1 MDIKKIV
8 YFGDIGIPNS
18 ASAIHVYNRAKLLK
32 NLGIEV
38 HVICMTPKNKEK
50 IENDEIV
57 QYHYLPSI
65 EGKGKIRGIR
75 WNIDLIFAN
84 ETYSPMIKAI
94 KDLKPDA
101 IILYEVNSIILQN
114 KVKNFCKKNSIKI
127 IIETT
132 EWMEMDK
139 ERGISGNLIVW
150 QKDIQKKYTDKKCK
164 NIIAISTF
172 LEEHYKSQKCNV
184 IRIPPLFS
192 KIISEKEIK
201 RVKDIRNSADIRLI
215 FAGSLSNKDYLIE
228 VLEALL
234 VINQKDI
241 KVSFDVIG
249 PSQEEIKRS
258 LKIEELE
265 KYGIYVYGR
274 LEHKEVLKKVQ
285 QADFSVLFR
294 QNKRYA
300 KAGVSTKFCEAMVLG
315 VPSICTQVNGTD
327 SFITNGKNG
336 FLIKE
341 NTKEAIINILIDILK
356 LNNEQILKMK
366 KNAYEFAEQN
376 FLIDNYL
383 EKINQFLKECK

>member
-8 YFGDIGIPNS
+8 YFGDIGCPNS
-18 ASAIHVYNRAKLLK
+18 ASAIHVYNRAKLFNK
-32 NLGIEV
+32 LGIEM
-38 HVICMTPKNKEK
+38 HVVCMMPKDERK
-50 IENDEIV
+50 IISDKII

-65 EGKGKIRGIR
+65 KGKGKIRGIR

-84 ETYSPMIKAI
+84 ETYSPMIEI
-94 KDLKPDA
+94 IEDLKPDV
-101 IILYEVNSIILQN
+101 IILYEGNSIILQN
-114 KVKNFCKKNSIKI
+114 KLRNFCKKNDIKI
-127 IIETT
+127 IVETT
-132 EWMEMDK
+132 EWMEIGK
-139 ERGISGNLIVW
+139 ERSISANLIVW

-201 RVKDIRNSADIRLI
+201 RVKDIRNSADIRLV

-258 LKIEELE
+258 LKIDELE

-300 KAGVSTKFCEAMVLG
+300 KAGVSTKFCEAMALG

>member
-18 ASAIHVYNRAKLLK
+18 ASAIHVYNRAKLLR

-65 EGKGKIRGIR
+65 KGEGKIRGIR
-75 WNIDLIFAN
+75 WNIDSIFPI
-84 ETYSPMIKAI
+84 ETYPSTIKSI
-94 KDLKPDA
+94 EELKPDA
-101 IILYEVNSIILQN
+101 IILYEVNSVVLQG
-114 KVKNFCKKNSIKI
+114 KLRKFCEKNSIKLI
-127 IIETT
+127 VETT
-132 EWMEMDK
+132 EWMEIIK
-139 ERGISGNLIVW
+139 ERGILGNLIVW

-164 NIIAISTF
+164 NVIAISTF
-172 LEEHYKSQKCNV
+172 LEEHYKLQKCNV
-184 IRIPPLFS
+184 VRIPPLFS
-192 KIISEKEIK
+192 KIISEKDVK
-201 RVKDIRNSADIRLI
+201 RVKDVRNNASVRLV

-228 VLEALL
+228 LLKVLLI
-234 VINQKDI
+234 INKKSI
-241 KVSFDVIG
+241 EISFDVIG
-249 PSQEEIKRS
+249 PSEKELKRS
-258 LKIEELE
+258 INEKELK
-265 KYGIYVYGR
+265 KYGIYAHGR
-274 LEHKEVLKKVQ
+274 IAHEKVLKMVQ

-300 KAGVSTKFCEAMVLG
+300 KAGVSTKFCEAMSLG

-327 SFITNGKNG
+327 RFVTNGKNG

-341 NTKEAIINILIDILK
+341 NTEEAIKSILLEIIKMKNEEIL
-356 LNNEQILKMK
+356 EVK
-366 KNAYEFAEQN
+366 KNACRFAKEN
-376 FLIDNYL
+376 FSIDNYL

>member
-18 ASAIHVYNRAKLLK
+18 ASAIHIYNRAKLLR

-38 HVICMTPKNKEK
+38 HVVCMIPKNKEK
-50 IENDEIV
+50 IENDEIIR
-57 QYHYLPSI
+57 YHYLPPI
-65 EGKGKIRGIR
+65 KGKGKIRGIR

-84 ETYSPMIKAI
+84 ETYSPMIKMI
-94 KDLKPDA
+94 EDLKPDA

-114 KVKNFCKKNSIKI
+114 KVRNFCKKNNIKI

-132 EWMEMDK
+132 EWMEIGK
-139 ERGISGNLIVW
+139 ERSISANLIVW

-192 KIISEKEIK
+192 KIILEKDVK
-201 RVKDIRNSADIRLI
+201 RVKDVRNNANVRLI
-215 FAGSLSNKDYLIE
+215 FAGSLSSKDYLVEI
-228 VLEALL
+228 LEALL
-234 VINQKDI
+234 EINQEEI

-258 LKIEELE
+258 LKKNELE
-265 KYGIYVYGR
+265 KYGIYVHGK
-274 LEHKEVLKKVQ
+274 LEHERVLKMVQ

-300 KAGVSTKFCEAMVLG
+300 KAGVSTKFCEAMALG

-327 SFITNGKNG
+327 RFIINGKNG